1 MTDHDHRTRQ
11 AMGTAEQ
18 QRRQAIQRLA
28 ASWPSGWT
36 QRRANEMHDA
46 LSDQHPDDVAAAC
59 REVRRTWTNLVMP
72 PPAVLI
78 AACEPARRAREH
90 ARAEAAERAA
100 QARGDD
106 AKLST
111 GRLRVGGRRCPHGH
125 PLTALTVERILWC
138 DECRA
143 AIQVASVP
151 TTRVRLTHPEWQ
163 ELELVRED
171 LDDIAEAA

>member
-36 QRRANEMHDA
+36 QRRADEMHDA
-46 LSDQHPDDVAAAC
+46 LSDQHPDDVTAAC
-59 REVRRTWTNLVMP
+59 REVRATWTHLVMP

-78 AACEPARRAREH
+78 AACEPARRARER
-90 ARAEAAERAA
+90 ARHEAAERAA

-111 GRLRVGGRRCPHGH
+111 GRLRVAGRRCPDGH
-125 PLTALTVERILWC
+125 PLIALTIDRILWC
-138 DECRA
+138 DTCRA

-151 TTRVRLTHPEWQ
+151 VPRVRLTHPEWQ
-163 ELELVRED
+163 DLQLFPED
-171 LDDIAEAA
+171 VDDLSEAA